1 MEVGKNEIL
10 SSKRCLWCLK
20 PIDTASRRKYCSDKC
35 KMAAYRWRQK
45 GSPAPVF
52 GQATACGMTG
62 EDAARYLVELK
73 GVVARMAAL
82 RGRGDALGDACAS
95 AAVAIEDELEEL
107 GL

>member
-1 MEVGKNEIL
+1 MDPENIADL
-10 SSKRCLWCLK
+10 SVKRCLWCLK
-20 PIDTASRRKYCSDKC
+20 PIENRPNRKYCSQKC
-35 KMAAYRWRQK
+35 RKAAYRWRLK

-52 GQATACGMTG
+52 GQATPSGMTG

-82 RGRGDALGDACAS
+82 RGRGDAMGDACA
-95 AAVAIEDELEEL
+95 AAATVIEDELKEL